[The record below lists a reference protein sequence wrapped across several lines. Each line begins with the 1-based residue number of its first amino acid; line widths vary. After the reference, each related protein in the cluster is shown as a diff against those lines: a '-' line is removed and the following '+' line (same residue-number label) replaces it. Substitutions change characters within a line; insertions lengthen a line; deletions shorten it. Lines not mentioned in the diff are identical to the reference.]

1 MIVKKIVIAI
11 IITIS
16 SYHCYNVLVF
26 DYNVGSILKNNAIT
40 ERKISTTINQLPYY
54 TPIERIVLFKYKSE
68 SVKDCLNLKK
78 YAERLIATN
87 KSSAQAYFIKAVCS
101 EQNGNNLE
109 ALEMIKKALTV
120 DKYNTVYLLSLAI
133 VQLNLGNLSDSQQTI
148 NKILEINSD
157 TSNISIVQDA
167 LNDAKELVNE
177 KL

>member
-1 MIVKKIVIAI
+1 MIVKKIAIAI

-16 SYHCYNVLVF
+16 SYNCYEVLVF

-78 YAERLIATN
+78 YAERLIITN

-101 EQNGNNLE
+101 EQ
-109 ALEMIKKALTV
+109 
-120 DKYNTVYLLSLAI
+120 
-133 VQLNLGNLSDSQQTI
+133 TI
-148 NKILEINSD
+148 NKILEINSE

-177 KL
+177 K